1 VTPRLRLEHV
11 GRVRARALLAGD
23 LDALAPLRPARGW
36 PHADTMDGLR
46 VSLMGAA
53 TDADTPLLAVLDDT
67 DEVVGEGGWKGG
79 PGPDGVAEIGYGLAA
94 PYRGQGLGTELVGL
108 LTTWVLQAAR
118 QVVAEVL
125 ADNVASRR
133 ALERNGYVLTH
144 ADEPYVWYAYP
155 PSPRPRPDPRPGK
168 TT

>member
-1 VTPRLRLEHV
+1 VSPRLRLEHV
-11 GRVRARALLAGD
+11 GRDRAQALLDGD
-23 LDALAPLRPARGW
+23 LTALAPLRAAKGW
-36 PHADTMDGLR
+36 PHDDTMDGLR
-46 VSLMGAA
+46 VSLMGAV
-53 TDADTPLLAVLDDT
+53 TDADTPLLAVLTDT

-108 LTTWVLQAAR
+108 LTAWVLEAAE

-125 ADNVASRR
+125 VDNVASRR

-144 ADEPYVWYAYP
+144 HDEPYVWYAYP
-155 PSPRPRPDPRPGK
+155 PTVDARNG
-168 TT
+168 